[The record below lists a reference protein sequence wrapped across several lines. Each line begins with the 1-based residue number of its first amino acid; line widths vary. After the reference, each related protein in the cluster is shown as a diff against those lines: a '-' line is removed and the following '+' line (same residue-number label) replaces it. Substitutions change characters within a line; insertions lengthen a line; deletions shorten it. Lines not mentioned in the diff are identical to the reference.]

1 MNYKLGEVEMKFAD
15 LIWNNEPIPSGVLV
29 KLANEELEWK
39 KSTTY
44 TIIRKLCEKG
54 IFSNDEG
61 IVTSLVSKAEY
72 HAMQT
77 EQFVEETFEGSLP
90 KFLVAFATKKKLSEK
105 EIQELQKFIDEHK

>member
-29 KLANEELEWK
+29 KLANAELEWK

-54 IFSNDEG
+54 IFYNGDG

-105 EIQELQKFIDEHK
+105 EIQEIQKFIDEHK